1 MDIVDSLYSDFHDTP
16 TELEL
21 LDYKLLEFIL
31 KPYNNVFV
39 YYQNCFGEK
48 KVDNYDFSQSAEINL
63 KKIIREELKH
73 IFCELLGN
81 KIQNLIST
89 VNDTESGSDEA
100 KELRHLIDRYSILK
114 NNYYK
119 KIKINRLLKISKE
132 ILYTQNI
139 K

>member
-16 TELEL
+16 KELI
-21 LDYKLLEFIL
+21 DYKLLEFIL

-48 KVDNYDFSQSAEINL
+48 KGDNYDFSQSAEINL

-73 IFCELLGN
+73 IFCELLN
-81 KIQNLIST
+81 KKYGKLLNNIGKL
-89 VNDTESGSDEA
+89 EEGGSDEA
-100 KELRHLIDRYSILK
+100 KELRYLIDRYSKLK
-114 NNYYK
+114 INYYK

-132 ILYTQNI
+132 ILFTQNI
-139 K
+139 N

>member
-16 TELEL
+16 TELI
-21 LDYKLLEFIL
+21 DYKLLEFIL

-48 KVDNYDFSQSAEINL
+48 KGDNYNFSQSAEINL

-73 IFCELLGN
+73 IFCELLNQKCGKLLN
-81 KIQNLIST
+81 KIKEIE
-89 VNDTESGSDEA
+89 ESGSDES
-100 KELRHLIDRYSILK
+100 KNIRYTIDGYSKLK
-114 NNYYK
+114 INYYK

-132 ILYTQNI
+132 ILFTQNI

>member
-1 MDIVDSLYSDFHDTP
+1 MDIVDSLYSDFDDTP
-16 TELEL
+16 TEII
-21 LDYKLLEFIL
+21 DYKLLEFIL

-48 KVDNYDFSQSAEINL
+48 KGDNYDFSQSAEINL

-73 IFCELLGN
+73 IFCELLNQQCGKLIN
-81 KIQNLIST
+81 KLIEIE
-89 VNDTESGSDEA
+89 ESGSDKA
-100 KELRHLIDRYSILK
+100 RELRHLIDRCSIFK
-114 NNYYK
+114 KNYYK

-132 ILYTQNI
+132 ILFTQNI